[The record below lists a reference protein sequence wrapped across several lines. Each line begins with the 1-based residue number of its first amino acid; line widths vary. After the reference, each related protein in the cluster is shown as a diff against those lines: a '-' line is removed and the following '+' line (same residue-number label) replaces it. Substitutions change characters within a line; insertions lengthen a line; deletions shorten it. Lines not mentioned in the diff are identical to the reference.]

1 MMGSIGS
8 RNSLHKPNR
17 DLSKDSQNTVRV
29 LRELF
34 IKHKQ
39 IKVKVG
45 DRLVTTKYMFGKQD

>member
-1 MMGSIGS
+1 MGSIGS

-45 DRLVTTKYMFGKQD
+45 DRLVTAKYMFGKQD